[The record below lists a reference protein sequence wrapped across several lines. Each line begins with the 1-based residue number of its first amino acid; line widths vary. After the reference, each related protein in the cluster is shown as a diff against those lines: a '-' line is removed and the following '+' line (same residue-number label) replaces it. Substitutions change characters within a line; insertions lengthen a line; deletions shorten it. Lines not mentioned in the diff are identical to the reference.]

1 MPIAELIIVVV
12 VLIASWT
19 DLTSRRIYNWLTLPA
34 AAVGLL
40 IHAVL
45 PGTPWWAG
53 IAGLALVG
61 IPYLILYATKI
72 MGAGD
77 VKLMMAVG
85 ALGGPEL
92 AAVVGVLAVV
102 LGGLFSFAA
111 LVAAARLSDVMR
123 VLRPGA
129 DPSESLKIPYGI
141 AIAIASL
148 LWIGLQGMVKDL

>member
-1 MPIAELIIVVV
+1 MPIAEALIIVVV
-12 VLIASWT
+12 LVASWT
-19 DLTSRRIYNWLTLPA
+19 DLQSRRIYNWLTLPA

-40 IHAVL
+40 IHAFL
-45 PGTPWWAG
+45 PGTPWWTG

-61 IPYLILYATKI
+61 VPYLVLYATKI

-92 AAVVGVLAVV
+92 AAVVGVLAIVI
-102 LGGLFSFAA
+102 GGIFSFAA
-111 LVAAARLSDVMR
+111 LVAKARLADVMR
-123 VLRPGA
+123 VFLPGR
-129 DPSESLKIPYGI
+129 DPAVSLKIPYGI

-148 LWIGLQGMVKDL
+148 LWIGLRELVKGA